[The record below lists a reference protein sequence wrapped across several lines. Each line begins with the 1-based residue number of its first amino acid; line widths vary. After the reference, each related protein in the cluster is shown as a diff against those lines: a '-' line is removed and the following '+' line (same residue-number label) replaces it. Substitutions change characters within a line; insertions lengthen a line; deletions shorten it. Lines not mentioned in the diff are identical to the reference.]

1 MNKTMTIAKV
11 ITNYSSK
18 NINICTKVMEISL
31 INNIHLK
38 ALVIIIIIL
47 LKETIIVTP
56 LMATITIITTQG
68 AVLTCRIIQIII
80 SKMSEGLTHLPF
92 PLIRMIDSR
101 TSLLI
106 KITKCS
112 SR

>member
-1 MNKTMTIAKV
+1 
-11 ITNYSSK
+11 
-18 NINICTKVMEISL
+18 MEISL

-38 ALVIIIIIL
+38 ALLLIIIIL
-47 LKETIIVTP
+47 LKETTIVTH
-56 LMATITIITTQG
+56 LLDTITIIKTQET
-68 AVLTCRIIQIII
+68 VLTCRIIQIII
-80 SKMSEGLTHLPF
+80 TQMSEGLTHLPF

>member
-1 MNKTMTIAKV
+1 MIIVKV
-11 ITNYSSK
+11 ITKYSSR

-38 ALVIIIIIL
+38 ALLLIIIIL
-47 LKETIIVTP
+47 LKETTIVTP
-56 LMATITIITTQG
+56 LLDTITIIKTQET
-68 AVLTCRIIQIII
+68 VLTCRIIQIII
-80 SKMSEGLTHLPF
+80 SKMSKGLTHLPF